1 MSRPVSALASSSVM
15 LPLGVCDKANKE
27 TFLSIVDE
35 GGIVVIGQ
43 IETAASHSKRGQK
56 QLPLAEK
63 RQQT

>member
-1 MSRPVSALASSSVM
+1 M